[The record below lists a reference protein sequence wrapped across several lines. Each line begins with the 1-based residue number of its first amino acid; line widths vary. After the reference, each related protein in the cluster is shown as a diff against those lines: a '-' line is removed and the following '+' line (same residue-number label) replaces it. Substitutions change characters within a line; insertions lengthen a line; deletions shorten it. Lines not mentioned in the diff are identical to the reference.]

1 MYVCITQKS
10 TLVHRSSPH
19 YVDYIVGGS
28 ADEDL
33 RVSMWFLVARS
44 HASFGIDL
52 ALSPP
57 AIVPRRYQ

>member
-1 MYVCITQKS
+1 MHSSSTQ
-10 TLVHRSSPH
+10 

-33 RVSMWFLVARS
+33 RVSIWFLVARP
-44 HASFGIDL
+44 HASFGTDL
-52 ALSPP
+52 APSLP